1 MERELY
7 KFVSKISIHED
18 HDTFT
23 SVESKL
29 QSSCPLAK
37 EKTGNK
43 PSGVCNDA
51 SSCVFPHDFL

>member
-1 MERELY
+1 MY